1 MLDRPARTVAAT
13 RTEIVILGGGYA
25 AVWAARA
32 LERSLRRE
40 LRSGA
45 VRVTL
50 VSATTTHAF
59 HGWTGEVLA
68 GQVRIESARTAIVDL
83 VPADWVV
90 HGSATHV
97 DPVGRTVTVTTDEG
111 RRLLPFDHLLVGT
124 GSRDARERVPGL
136 AEHGASLK
144 DDGGLEA
151 LVDRLART
159 GGGRGVVVVGGGLAG
174 TEAAAAVATRLR
186 RVASPARVVLVNGG
200 DSVLRELRPRFDR
213 VADYAARHASSA
225 GVELVCGRRAVRVG
239 ADGVLLEDGTWIEAD
254 TVVSGVGQAVVT
266 LPGLDVERAADGRV
280 VTDRCLATSIE
291 GVWAGGDGAAVP
303 HPNGSGTCP
312 PNALWAIKGGTRAGR
327 NIARTVRGRT
337 PRPFRFPGLGQA
349 ASLGVGRGAAELYG
363 VQLTGWLAWLTRWVF
378 FHAFMPSRRAALA
391 AMRDW
396 VVPAAR
402 PRVAADVTQVP
413 TVAALNTGTLD
424 AAV

>member
-1 MLDRPARTVAAT
+1 
-13 RTEIVILGGGYA
+13 VILGGGYA

-32 LERSLRRE
+32 LERHLRRE
-40 LRSGA
+40 LRAGT

-68 GQVRIESARTAIVDL
+68 GQVNIHRARTAIVDL

-90 HGSATHV
+90 HGTATQV
-97 DPVGRTVTVTTDEG
+97 DPVERTVAVTTADG

-151 LVDRLART
+151 LVARLAGT

-186 RVASPARVVLVNGG
+186 RESSTARVVLVHGG
-200 DSVLRELRPRFDR
+200 PTVLGELRPRFDR
-213 VADYAARHASSA
+213 VADYAARHAQAA
-225 GVELVCGRRAVRVG
+225 GVEVVCGRRVARVG
-239 ADGVLLEDGTWIEAD
+239 GDGVLLDDGTWIDAD
-254 TVVSGVGQAVVT
+254 TVVSGVGQAVVA
-266 LPGLDVERAADGRV
+266 LPGLDAERVADGRV
-280 VTDRCLATSIE
+280 VTDRFLATGIP

-303 HPNGSGTCP
+303 HPTGSGTCP
-312 PNALWAIKGGTRAGR
+312 SNALWAIKGGTRAGR
-327 NIARTVRGRT
+327 NIARVVRGRR
-337 PRPFRFPGLGQA
+337 PRAFRFPGLGQA

-363 VQLTGWLAWLTRWVF
+363 VQLTGWLAWLTRWAF
-378 FHAFMPSRRAALA
+378 FHAFMPSRRVALGAMTDWAALA
-391 AMRDW
+391 TRRGATGPVP
-396 VVPAAR
+396 VVTATDPM
-402 PRVAADVTQVP
+402 PGG
-413 TVAALNTGTLD
+413 ALNTGTLD